1 MTKQKIVLVC
11 LLVMSLTNST
21 LLYVFPPVKAEQK
34 MCTLTEGTPTILS
47 TIQTTI
53 GAANIGDSTKVEYV
67 LIISVNGQGSTSP
80 GVGSHYYENGSEI
93 AVTAIDT
100 DSLYGFL
107 FEYWI
112 LDGSTIIHKKNHNP
126 LYLLMD
132 RNHEL
137 EAVFLRAPN
146 TYPTFTPSP
155 SPTPEP
161 TATPT
166 TLTPT
171 PTPSTEIPELT
182 PWLILPPFVIATM
195 LAAIFCFK
203 KSKR

>member
-11 LLVMSLTNST
+11 LLLMSLTTST
-21 LLYVFPPVKAEQK
+21 LLFVFPPVKAEQK
-34 MCTLTEGTPTILS
+34 RCTLTEGTTTVSS
-47 TIQTTI
+47 TIQATI
-53 GAANIGDSTKVEYV
+53 DAANIGDSTTVEYV
-67 LIISVNGQGSTSP
+67 LSISVNGQGSTSP
-80 GVGSHYYENGSEI
+80 AVGSHYYENGSEI

-100 DSLYGFL
+100 HSLYGFL

-137 EAVFLRAPN
+137 TAVFLRAPN
-146 TYPTFTPSP
+146 TYPTFTSSP

-161 TATPT
+161 TSTPKP
-166 TLTPT
+166 PT
-171 PTPSTEIPELT
+171 PTPSPEIPELT
-182 PWLILPPFVIATM
+182 PWLILPPFMIATM

-203 KSKR
+203 KGKR

>member
-1 MTKQKIVLVC
+1 MTKQKIVLMC
-11 LLVMSLTNST
+11 LLLMSLTTST
-21 LLYVFPPVKAEQK
+21 LLFVFPPVKAEQK
-34 MCTLTEGTPTILS
+34 RCTLTKGTTTVSS
-47 TIQTTI
+47 TIQATI
-53 GAANIGDSTKVEYV
+53 DAANIGDSTTVEYV
-67 LIISVNGQGSTSP
+67 LSISVNGQGSTSP
-80 GVGSHYYENGSEI
+80 AVGSHYYENGSEI

-100 DSLYGFL
+100 HSLYGFL

-137 EAVFLRAPN
+137 TAVFLRAPN
-146 TYPTFTPSP
+146 TYPTFTSSP

-161 TATPT
+161 TSTPKP
-166 TLTPT
+166 PT
-171 PTPSTEIPELT
+171 PTPSPEIPELT
-182 PWLILPPFVIATM
+182 PWLILPPFMIATM

-203 KSKR
+203 KGKR